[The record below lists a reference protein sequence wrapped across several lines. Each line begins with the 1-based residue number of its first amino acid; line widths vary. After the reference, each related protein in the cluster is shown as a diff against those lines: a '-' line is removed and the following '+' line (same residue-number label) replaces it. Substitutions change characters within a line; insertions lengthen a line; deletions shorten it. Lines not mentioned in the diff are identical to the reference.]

1 MYLDISHNQDISE
14 VNRSFIIEKL
24 PVRTDSVAWNV
35 DVVLNFLCSERFE
48 PLSSTSLKDMTW
60 KTLFL
65 VTLALA
71 KRVSELHAFSSNV
84 GFH

>member
-35 DVVLNFLCSERFE
+35 DVVLNNVNETYHILIGLLPPNPEG
-48 PLSSTSLKDMTW
+48 
-60 KTLFL
+60 L
-65 VTLALA
+65 VRNSKLT
-71 KRVSELHAFSSNV
+71 
-84 GFH
+84 